1 MSEKRRQ
8 FLKKAFLAGL
18 AVEFGP
24 LLMSSDVLAMEEG
37 SKRPDTAVGI
47 DPWKGIRKQ
56 FRLRKEPVYFN
67 NAGLGPSSNQIIDRY
82 IDELIVLETTG
93 ETGHARVD
101 WARESI
107 SKMLGAN
114 PNEICFTRNATEG
127 MNIIANGVCLK
138 KGDEIVMTTH
148 EHVGG
153 SIPWISVANRA
164 RAKVKLVDLDLTGEE
179 NFNLLTNAVT
189 KKTKIMVCSHV
200 TCTTGMVLP
209 VKKLAK
215 WCKEHDIKFCVDGAQ
230 ALGMMAVNFHDIDA
244 DYYTASG
251 HKWAYGPKG
260 TGLLYIAERNLKEL
274 HSIFVGAYS
283 DAEFDLKNQVFIPKQ
298 AASRYEFGT
307 TNVSKVGA
315 LEESFKFLEE
325 LKMDKISAH
334 GKSLVDHLRDRI
346 KDYAVVITPTKDEFY
361 ASILTFQIP
370 GKTRHEIQKT
380 LVDKGF
386 RTRGIYENDLDAIRI
401 SCACYNTKDEL
412 SRLGNAILSIR

>member
-8 FLKKAFLAGL
+8 FLKKAILAGL
-18 AVEFGP
+18 VVEFGP
-24 LLMSSDVLAMEEG
+24 LLMSSEALAMESG
-37 SKRPDTAVGI
+37 TKTLVSSVGI

-56 FRLRKEPVYFN
+56 FRLRNEPVYLN

-82 IDELIVLETTG
+82 IDELIALETSG

-107 SKMLGAN
+107 SKILGAN
-114 PNEICFTRNATEG
+114 PKEICFTRNATEG

-153 SIPWISVANRA
+153 SIPWVSAANRA
-164 RAKVKLVDLDLTGEE
+164 RAKINLVDLDLTGEE
-179 NFNLLTNAVT
+179 NFNLLTAAVT

-209 VKKLAK
+209 IKRLAK
-215 WCKEHDIKFCVDGAQ
+215 WCKEHGIKLCVDGAQ
-230 ALGMMAVNFHDIDA
+230 ALGMMAIDFHELDVDF
-244 DYYTASG
+244 YTASG

-260 TGLLYIAERNLKEL
+260 TGLLYIAERNLKDL

-283 DAEFDLKNQVFIPKQ
+283 DGEFDLKNQVFVPKQ

-307 TNVSKVGA
+307 TNVSKIGA

-325 LKMDKISAH
+325 LKMDKVSAH
-334 GKSLVDHLRDRI
+334 GKALVNHLRDRI
-346 KDYAVVITPTKDEFY
+346 KDSAVVITPEKDEFY

-370 GKTRHEIQKT
+370 GKPYQEIQKI
-380 LVDKGF
+380 LGSKGF

-401 SCACYNTKDEL
+401 SCACYNTEEQL
-412 SRLGNAILSIR
+412 SRLASAIMSIR